1 MDNNTSTIE
10 KLIEK
15 AEDYGRTSFELLQC
29 HVIYRSTDMLAKLAV
44 KLVLSVVL
52 ILFLFVASIGAAMW
66 IGEYF
71 IKPYYGFLAVALF
84 YIVFG
89 GLIYTLRY
97 ELIKRPVSDFIIKGS
112 LK

>member
-15 AEDYGRTSFELLQC
+15 AEVYGRTSFELLQC
-29 HVIYRSTDMLAKLAV
+29 HVIYKSSDMLAKLAV
-44 KLVLSVVL
+44 KLVLSVVM
-52 ILFLFVASIGAAMW
+52 ILFLFVVSIGASLW
-66 IGEYF
+66 IGDYCS
-71 IKPYYGFLAVALF
+71 KPYYGFFAVAVF

-89 GLIYTLRY
+89 AIIYALRY
-97 ELIKRPVSDFIIKGS
+97 ELIKRPVSNFIIKGS

>member
-1 MDNNTSTIE
+1 MENNTSTIE

-15 AEDYGRTSFELLQC
+15 AETYGRTSFELLQC
-29 HVIYRSTDMLAKLAV
+29 HVIYRSTDMIAKLAV

-66 IGEYF
+66 IGEYCN
-71 IKPYYGFLAVALF
+71 KPYNGFFIVALCYVVLAVF
-84 YIVFG
+84 
-89 GLIYTLRY
+89 IYALRY
-97 ELIKRPVSDFIIKGS
+97 ELIKKPVSNFIIKGS

>member
-15 AEDYGRTSFELLQC
+15 AEVYGRTSFELLQC

-89 GLIYTLRY
+89 GLIYALRY

>member
-15 AEDYGRTSFELLQC
+15 AEVYGRTSFELLQC
-29 HVIYRSTDMLAKLAV
+29 HVIYKSSDMLAKLAV

-52 ILFLFVASIGAAMW
+52 ILFLFIVSIGAAMW
-66 IGEYF
+66 IGDYC
-71 IKPYYGFLAVALF
+71 IKPYYGFFAVALF
-84 YIVFG
+84 YIVLG
-89 GLIYTLRY
+89 TAIYALRY
-97 ELIKRPVSDFIIKGS
+97 EWIKKPVSDFIIKGS